1 MIAQYRL
8 RPSFGNDTSPR
19 YSPHRHD
26 PAKGLRIGG
35 LALVLA
41 MAAYDGTT
49 QSKVATSISPEAS
62 FSQELLK
69 AEYVVDSSTIDLDFS
84 LWQPVP
90 ENERDTVKKSKVEIT
105 RSELIRKGP
114 ATKSDFKYEF
124 WTTGLGIEP
133 VRLQSNVRYS
143 QAGIERTGDR
153 KIKRQYHLILPIT
166 EFSVAAKQVPLE
178 TKFVFLNNFQNPA
191 KEDWRARI
199 QYPTKLL
206 NIAIRFPAQK
216 RVSDITLWLLDEKGN
231 KVGFQPLSTTNPTA
245 LKQDGDRQIATWQ
258 ASNIPGQR
266 AILFE
271 WNWANP

>member
-35 LALVLA
+35 LALVVA
-41 MAAYDGTT
+41 MAAYAGTA

-143 QAGIERTGDR
+143 QAGTERQA
-153 KIKRQYHLILPIT
+153 I
-166 EFSVAAKQVPLE
+166 
-178 TKFVFLNNFQNPA
+178 
-191 KEDWRARI
+191 AR
-199 QYPTKLL
+199 
-206 NIAIRFPAQK
+206 
-216 RVSDITLWLLDEKGN
+216 S
-231 KVGFQPLSTTNPTA
+231 S
-245 LKQDGDRQIATWQ
+245 
-258 ASNIPGQR
+258 ASI
-266 AILFE
+266 I
-271 WNWANP
+271 